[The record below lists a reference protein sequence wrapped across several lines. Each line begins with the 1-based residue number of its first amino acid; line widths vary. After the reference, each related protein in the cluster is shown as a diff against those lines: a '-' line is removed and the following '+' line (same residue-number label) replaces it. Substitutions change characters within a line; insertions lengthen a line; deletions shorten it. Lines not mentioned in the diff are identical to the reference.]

1 VHICRSRQCNIQL
14 TMSEYFMLQI
24 DPDMV
29 KRLTLAFV
37 NRHGESQFDGE
48 VGSREREGNVDRA
61 HL

>member
-1 VHICRSRQCNIQL
+1 
-14 TMSEYFMLQI
+14 MSEYFMLQI